1 MADGRVRVY
10 YSNGNICQDPSPLLG
25 DAGSFSIFRSGP
37 DLGTDRKKTNGAKL
51 GNKVNDP

>member
-10 YSNGNICQDPSPLLG
+10 YSDGNICQDPSPLLG